1 MALKADVK
9 GKVALITG
17 GGGGIGSCT
26 GRLFAQN
33 GMRVILTD
41 IVKEKGEKVAKTM
54 QDEGLDVEFM
64 YMDCNSKESI
74 DECINAVI
82 EKYGRVDVLMNNAG
96 VNTGP
101 DERKPVYNYN
111 PEVFNWVVN
120 INLHYGL
127 VYITQKVIPFMIKQ
141 GGGSVLNTTSIAGVA
156 GLRLQHAFVCS
167 KFGMS
172 ALTKAMA
179 LEYAK
184 YNIRV
189 NALAPGSTWG
199 PGGDK
204 LYNPETDASKPFYE
218 RFTLGGQF
226 ENVPMNRPAG
236 SEEMA
241 GLMLYL
247 ASDDASYC
255 TGQVIAVDGG
265 WTAGFSKDY

>member
-9 GKVALITG
+9 GRVALITG
-17 GGGGIGSCT
+17 GGGGIGGCT
-26 GRLFAQN
+26 GKLFAEN

-41 IVKEKGEKVAKTM
+41 IVKENGEKMAASIREAGGDA
-54 QDEGLDVEFM
+54 QFY
-64 YMDCNSKESI
+64 YMDCRNKESI
-74 DECINAVI
+74 DECIDAVI
-82 EKYGRVDVLMNNAG
+82 RDYGRIDILMNNAG

-101 DERKPVYNYN
+101 DERKPVYNYKQ
-111 PEVFNWVVN
+111 EVYEWVLD
-120 INLHYGL
+120 INLNFGL
-127 VYITQKVIPFMIKQ
+127 VYITQKVIPYMIKQ

-156 GLRLQHAFVCS
+156 GLRLQHAFVAS
-167 KFGMS
+167 KFAMS
-172 ALTKAMA
+172 ALTKSMA

-204 LYNPETDASKPFYE
+204 KYNPETDGNNPFYE
-218 RFTLGGQF
+218 RFTLSGLF
-226 ENVPMNRPAG
+226 ENIPMNRPAG